1 NLGMCLIFTFIQL
14 GAFTQQ
20 QKSLTS
26 LFYRTKYLQQLWNT
40 VVLVALVLST
50 GVIVHARWQYQDNQK
65 KQVETGRK
73 SYLKQD
79 ILKRLS
85 ALKTRIYR
93 QPKVRCDP
101 TQTQPVEMDSCA
113 VCLEQ
118 YNNNQCLRVLPCLHE
133 FHRDCVDPWLLL
145 QQTCPL
151 CKRSVLGEKDRDIV
165 IC

>member
-1 NLGMCLIFTFIQL
+1 NLGMCLILTFIQL

-26 LFYRTKYLQQLWNT
+26 LFYRIKYLQQLWNT

-50 GVIVHARWQYQDNQK
+50 GVIVHARWQK

-101 TQTQPVEMDSCA
+101 TQTQPVEMDNCA

-133 FHRDCVDPWLLL
+133 FHRDCVDPWILL